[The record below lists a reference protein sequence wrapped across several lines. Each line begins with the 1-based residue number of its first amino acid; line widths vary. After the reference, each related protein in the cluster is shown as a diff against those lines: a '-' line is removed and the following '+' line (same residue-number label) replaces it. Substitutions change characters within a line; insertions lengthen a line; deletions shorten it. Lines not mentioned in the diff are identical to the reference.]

1 MSQLFERVTKAEVN
15 KAVEDVLFNQLRDLL
30 QNREPGHCMR
40 VSDLD
45 PAVMRSLCERLHQA
59 VTSPHVFLLS
69 ADGSKSEPI
78 LITGSKLVELRNP
91 LPDGT
96 LRSPLLVFVPNE
108 LKLASEDS
116 FGVATFE
123 QVHCAQAYD
132 IVARQLIDAL
142 PEEIRSAVT
151 EILALLRE
159 QSWKWANRLAVI
171 RFLLSIRKNGND
183 AEVVG
188 ASLFEF
194 ALIPDFQLLD
204 VPITLGLRLHRN
216 RECMGVLTMSPKS
229 ERGRVMDL
237 GLKNMDFKRKL
248 GSFLAECELEDPLA
262 WTSQIVL
269 EQSNWQLSFDK
280 WEFESSGTAT
290 QQICVELVSLDLP
303 VVKPEDQD
311 LRLKPLLNQQV
322 LTLGRGGLKKFSVNF
337 KTLPHP
343 AEVPGL
349 DHFRIEVVAKNTGP
363 IGLAKKKGVWKTKRQ
378 DATVSISKL
387 SHVDWEEGWHYARV
401 TAHTKDGDPI
411 PLVDTVGNPVL
422 WSSASSDEPRRINES
437 AEFYVFKG
445 DDFDLE
451 PTQRAVPRYPSL
463 MHSLFDK
470 QFSAILDGR
479 DPNEI
484 SVTKAAWLDAGV
496 VSDLKGIEFL
506 EVKLGREGTCHI
518 PVSKALKQVEQKI
531 LSSPCG
537 PLSWRIT
544 ISTGAAQEP
553 LSDLCRWPG
562 GEDVERFQ
570 AARTRYF
577 EELSGKEAMLV
588 AQAADF
594 RRLITPATEYAEAY
608 LRMVQQFLRRAEVM
622 AGHEQQKAIDDLQ
635 TILCLDLVTLEHV
648 NYRGQRSI
656 SVLVGPTHPLRALW
670 LVTWTA
676 LAHEW
681 LEKAK
686 SGPREFVTS
695 TALALSERLS
705 LVNFPA
711 VLSIGQGHLLIAID
725 NIHPFWTLYTTANEP
740 NPRGLVAEACTALSL
755 TEPNVGSFTLDGDY
769 IAQKIRRYLL
779 QHPYI
784 ETLIINVFNA
794 GRGRLL
800 VQALLALQ
808 RESVFADL
816 RYNIRLFVPDPDA
829 PAVGEDL
836 SELLSPSGQTVAEEA
851 DAFAV
856 PTGNH
861 LFPKL
866 SLAFLP
872 TDDFRAAPEQFSAH
886 LSILLDAFPP
896 QEVTAQLPDQKDRG
910 APVHAL
916 VQDFRIHYVEDSD
929 TISWTRE
936 PRHGPTQPI
945 KGAEELPSLLAKLAE
960 VLSNG
965 AASVATGEA
974 GMNLLPASRLVL
986 GVEDRALLHQVHEIS
1001 DWVFTIDRNVGV
1013 EFFDHADNVQ
1023 RPEYLIDHSPE
1034 AAGSAGRRVVI
1045 TSRSLTEIEAMMS
1058 RMLREHGLSQDSKRG
1073 TALLRRLR
1081 TLSGRLALKLLSS
1094 STQRSEVLGLA
1105 LAEMYL
1111 DYQQVLKDQIVVPLD
1126 DHLGLYRQFGAGLE
1140 DLGDEVSLRRTDLA
1154 IFDMDATKRTI
1165 TCNLVEVKCYHRLG
1179 GVGAYIQLKESIAEQ
1194 IQQSQK
1200 VLQYHFD
1207 PINPKDRPDRA
1218 LKVQEFAGLLDYYTN
1233 RAARL
1238 GLLSAEAKDEA
1249 VFLLRT
1255 LERGYMLN
1263 FTRSALIF
1271 DFEKS
1276 GTENAVNEHG
1286 IEYHRIGFDLIST
1299 LLNSLPERQSEDSSG
1314 GAALKSVE
1322 QERTPPSAPKEGTT
1336 TEVPKLAKAA
1346 FISEKRIRTVSWD
1359 KLEDSSTNLDGIVV
1373 DEVQVSSAPLVPV
1386 ADNAGT
1392 ESPAEGQLASVGEV
1406 ASPEGNGA
1414 GVPPSMPSSV
1424 TEKAKDAVSTL
1435 ANGGEVTSY
1444 DVLLGAT
1451 ELSPQYGLL
1460 GEYHG
1465 RKIALDLNQT
1475 HTISLFGVQG
1485 GGKSYT
1491 LGTIIEMATMEIPGI
1506 NKLPGPLATIVFH
1519 YSSTQDYEPEF
1530 TSMNRPNLDARA
1542 AELLK
1547 KDFGARPAALQ
1558 DVILL
1563 APRDKISERRE
1574 QYPSI
1579 PIYPLAFC
1587 SSELQAAHWKFLMGA
1602 VGNQAT
1608 YIRQI
1613 NQLMRSMRNNLTLE
1627 GLRQAI
1633 QDSSLADTM
1642 KGLALN
1648 RLSLASEYID
1658 DAARLGDLVVPGRL
1672 IIVDLRDEFIEKDE
1686 ALGLFVV
1693 LLQIFADA
1701 KHGNQRFNKLVVFDE
1716 AHKYIEN
1723 PDLVDGLVSVVR
1735 EMRHKGTSVLVASQD
1750 PPSVPIALIELSSHI
1765 ILHRFNSPA
1774 WLKHIQKANA
1784 SLTNLSAEQMSR
1796 LAPGDAYVWS
1806 SKATDIAFSREPL
1819 RVTCRPRVTAH
1830 GGSTKTAV

>member
-30 QNREPGHCMR
+30 QHREPGHCMR

-45 PAVMRSLCERLHQA
+45 PIVMRSLCERLHQ
-59 VTSPHVFLLS
+59 VIESPHVFLLS
-69 ADGSKSEPI
+69 ADSSKSEPS

-96 LRSPLLVFVPNE
+96 LRPPLLVFVPNE

-142 PEEIRSAVT
+142 PDEIRPAVT
-151 EILALLRE
+151 EILVLLRD
-159 QSWKWANRLAVI
+159 QSWKWANRLAII

-194 ALIPDFQLLD
+194 ALIPDFRLLE
-204 VPITLGLRLHRN
+204 VPITLALRLHRN

-237 GLKNMDFKRKL
+237 GLKNMDFKRRL
-248 GSFLAECELEDPLA
+248 GGFLAGCELEDPLS

-269 EQSNWQLSFDK
+269 EKENWPLSFDK

-290 QQICVELVSLDLP
+290 QQVCVELVTSDLP
-303 VVKPEDQD
+303 VVGAEDQD
-311 LRLKPLLNQQV
+311 VRLKPLLNQQV
-322 LTLGRGGLKKFSVNF
+322 LTLGQGGLKKFSVNF

-387 SHVDWEEGWHYARV
+387 ARIDWEEGWHYVRV

-422 WSSASSDEPRRINES
+422 WSSASGDEPRRINES

-479 DPNEI
+479 DPDEI
-484 SVTKAAWLDAGV
+484 SVAKAAWLDAGV

-518 PVSKALKQVEQKI
+518 PVSKVLKQVEQRI
-531 LSSPCG
+531 LSSPRG

-544 ISTGAAQEP
+544 ISAGVAQEP
-553 LSDLCRWPG
+553 LSDLSRWPG

-577 EELSGKEAMLV
+577 EELSGKEAALV
-588 AQAADF
+588 SQAADF

-608 LRMVQQFLRRAEVM
+608 LRMVQQFVRRAEVM
-622 AGHEQQKAIDDLQ
+622 AGSEQQKAIDDLQ
-635 TILCLDLVTLEHV
+635 TILCLDLITLEHV

-670 LVTWTA
+670 LITWTA

-686 SGPREFVTS
+686 TGPKEFVAS

-725 NIHPFWTLYTTANEP
+725 NIHPLWTLYTTANEP

-755 TEPNVGSFTLDGDY
+755 SEPNVGSFTLDGEY

-784 ETLIINVFNA
+784 ETLTINVFNA

-800 VQALLALQ
+800 VQALLGLQ
-808 RESVFADL
+808 RESVFSDL

-836 SELLSPSGQTVAEEA
+836 SELLSPGGQTVAEEA

-861 LFPKL
+861 LSPKL

-872 TDDFRAAPEQFSAH
+872 TDDFRAAPEQFTAH

-896 QEVTAQLPDQKDRG
+896 QEVTARPPDQKDRG

-916 VQDFRIHYVEDSD
+916 VQDFRIYYEEDSD

-936 PRHGPTQPI
+936 PRHGQAKPI
-945 KGAEELPSLLAKLAE
+945 GGAEELPPLLAKLSE
-960 VLSNG
+960 VLSSG
-965 AASVATGEA
+965 AASIATGEA
-974 GMNLLPASRLVL
+974 GMSLLPASRLVL
-986 GVEDRALLHQVHEIS
+986 GVEDRALLHQVHEVS

-1034 AAGSAGRRVVI
+1034 AAGNAGRRVVI
-1045 TSRSLTEIEAMMS
+1045 TSRSLTEIEAMMG
-1058 RMLREHGLSQDSKRG
+1058 RMLREHGLSQGSKRG
-1073 TALLRRLR
+1073 TAVLRRLR

-1111 DYQQVLKDQIVVPLD
+1111 DYQQVLRDQIVVPLD
-1126 DHLGLYRQFGAGLE
+1126 DHLSLYRQFGASLD

-1154 IFDMDATKRTI
+1154 IFDMNALRRTI
-1165 TCNLVEVKCYHRLG
+1165 TCNLVEVKCYQRLG
-1179 GVGAYIQLKESIAEQ
+1179 GLGAYAQLKESIAEQ
-1194 IQQSQK
+1194 IEQSQK
-1200 VLQYHFD
+1200 VLQYHYD

-1238 GLLSAEAKDEA
+1238 GLLSPEAKDEA
-1249 VFLLRT
+1249 AFLIRS
-1255 LERGYMLN
+1255 LEGGYMLN

-1276 GTENAVNEHG
+1276 GTENAVHEHG

-1299 LLNSLPERQSEDSSG
+1299 LLNSLPEREPEDSS
-1314 GAALKSVE
+1314 AVAVLKSVD
-1322 QERTPPSAPKEGTT
+1322 QERTTHPTVKEETT
-1336 TEVPKLAKAA
+1336 TQIPKLAKAA
-1346 FISEKRIRTVSWD
+1346 FISAKRIRTVSWD
-1359 KLEDSSTNLDGIVV
+1359 KLEDSSTSSEGGVV
-1373 DEVQVSSAPLVPV
+1373 EETPVCPLVPV
-1386 ADNAGT
+1386 AGNADAIESRVVNELST
-1392 ESPAEGQLASVGEV
+1392 EQETGRPKVNEGDLS
-1406 ASPEGNGA
+1406 SN
-1414 GVPPSMPSSV
+1414 PSSSRG
-1424 TEKAKDAVSTL
+1424 EQAKGIET
-1435 ANGGEVTSY
+1435 TSPNLESVALY
-1444 DVLLGAT
+1444 DVLLGASET
-1451 ELSPQYGLL
+1451 SPQYGIL

-1530 TSMNRPNLDARA
+1530 TSMNRPNLDGRA
-1542 AELLK
+1542 AERLRK
-1547 KDFGARPAALQ
+1547 EFGAQPAAMR
-1558 DVILL
+1558 DVVLL
-1563 APRDKISERRE
+1563 VPRDKIRERTE

-1579 PIYPLAFC
+1579 PVYPLAFS

-1613 NQLMRSMRNNLTLE
+1613 NQLMRSMRNNLTLD
-1627 GLRQAI
+1627 GLRQAV
-1633 QDSSLADTM
+1633 QDCNLADTL
-1642 KGLALN
+1642 KSLALN

-1658 DAARLGDLVVPGRL
+1658 DSARLGDLVIPGRL
-1672 IIVDLRDEFIEKDE
+1672 VIVDLRDEFIEKDE

-1701 KHGNQRFNKLVVFDE
+1701 RHGDHRFNKLVVFDE

-1784 SLTNLSAEQMSR
+1784 SLTNLSADQMTR